1 MSEVADARTILAIEA
16 LSHSYGQRPALGGLT
31 LSVGEGEIFAL
42 LGPNG
47 SGKTTLFRV
56 LSTLIP
62 PQEGRVAFDFAGEV
76 MTLPADRDRVRG
88 RISVLFQAPS
98 LDKQLTA
105 EENLLHHGH
114 LYGLRGAELGR
125 RIDETL
131 SRFGLSDRRKD
142 YVLALSGG
150 MKRRVELAKALL
162 TRPRLLLL
170 DEPSTGLDP
179 AARLDLFAAL
189 EEARR
194 GDGVTVLLTTHLM
207 DEADKAGRIAVLDQ
221 GKLIAVDT
229 PGALKA
235 RVGGDVLTLTS
246 PDPQALQAAM
256 KERLALDAERLNGTL
271 RLELPRAHERIPQI
285 VEALPGLIDSIS
297 VGKPTLEDV
306 FIHLTGHRLRE
317 REGLG

>member
-1 MSEVADARTILAIEA
+1 VGDAKSILKIEG
-16 LSHSYGQRPALGGLT
+16 LSHSYGQRRALDALT
-31 LSVGEGEIFAL
+31 LAVEAGEIFAL

-56 LSTLIP
+56 LSTIIP
-62 PQEGRVAFDFAGEV
+62 PQSGTVTFDFAGAV
-76 MTLPADRDRVRG
+76 MMLPADRDAVRG
-88 RISVLFQAPS
+88 QISVLFQSPS

-105 EENLLHHGH
+105 EENLRHHGH
-114 LYGLRGAELGR
+114 LYGLSGAALTQRVGEVL
-125 RIDETL
+125 T
-131 SRFGLSDRRKD
+131 RFGLGDRRRD

-207 DEADKAGRIAVLDQ
+207 DEADKADRLAILDQ

-229 PGALKA
+229 PAALKG

-246 PDPQALQAAM
+246 PDPQALQS
-256 KERLALDAERLNGTL
+256 ALREKLSLHAERLNGTL

-285 VEALPGLIDSIS
+285 VETLPGLIDSVS

-306 FIHLTGHRLRE
+306 FIHLTGHRLHSQ
-317 REGLG
+317 

>member
-1 MSEVADARTILAIEA
+1 VAEPRTILKIDR
-16 LSHSYGQRPALGGLT
+16 LSHSYGQRRALDGLT
-31 LSVGEGEIFAL
+31 LAVAAGEIFAL

-62 PQEGRVAFDFAGEV
+62 PQEGSVTLDFGGAT

-88 RISVLFQAPS
+88 QISVLFQAPS

-105 EENLLHHGH
+105 EENLRHHGH
-114 LYGLRGAELGR
+114 LYGLRGAELTR
-125 RIDETL
+125 RIDDVL
-131 SRFGLSDRRKD
+131 ARFGLADRRKD
-142 YVLALSGG
+142 YVLTLSGG

-179 AARLDLFAAL
+179 AARLDLFVAL

-194 GDGVTVLLTTHLM
+194 SDGVTVLLTTHLM
-207 DEADKAGRIAVLDQ
+207 DEADKADRLAILDQ

-229 PGALKA
+229 PAALKA
-235 RVGGDVLTLTS
+235 RVGGDVLTLNS
-246 PDPQALQAAM
+246 PDPQALQAALRE
-256 KERLALDAERLNGTL
+256 KLSLEAERLNGTL

-285 VEALPGLIDSIS
+285 VETLPGLIDSVS

-317 REGLG
+317 REGLA